1 MKDTLLFDRFG
12 LHENLLKSLS
22 ALGLE
27 TPTPIQVAVIPA
39 IRSGQ
44 DIQASSE
51 TGSGKSVAFL
61 LPILQRMLE
70 APAPD
75 TATRCLVIS
84 PTRELALQLDKHC
97 RDLVKFS
104 PVNSL
109 AVVGGELL
117 KEQKAKL
124 RKNPEIVVGTPGRLL
139 EHTQKKSLLL
149 EDLEFLVLDE
159 ADRTLDMGFQEEIL
173 EIVSRC
179 NSNRQTILLSATLEH
194 SGLGAISQEV
204 QKQPQRIAIG
214 THRSAH
220 AMITQEIILADD
232 HGHKKQ
238 QCNWLLVNESF
249 KKALVFTKTRDHA
262 EEVAAF
268 LIKQGRPAAC
278 LHGEMQ
284 HDERKQVMHLF
295 RDGKVKVLVAT
306 DLAARGLDI
315 PTMDLVINF
324 AMARSGD
331 DYVHRIGRTGRAGES
346 GKAISLIGPQEW
358 NLMESIQRYLKL
370 SFTTRVIEELPAR
383 FSGPAKKKKSDKK
396 SQSRKKGDNK
406 EKPKAKERHRNRK
419 NIGKRRTPTVSKEP
433 SVNKEPSANK
443 KPSASKEPS
452 AGKEPSAD
460 RRPAS
465 AKKNKGG
472 GDGFAPLTRK

>member
-1 MKDTLLFDRFG
+1 MKDSQLFDRFG

-27 TPTPIQVAVIPA
+27 TPTPIQEAVIPA

-51 TGSGKSVAFL
+51 TGSGKSAAFL
-61 LPILQRMLE
+61 LPILHRMLE

-97 RDLVKFS
+97 RDLAKFS
-104 PVNSL
+104 PVKSL
-109 AVVGGELL
+109 AVVGGEHL
-117 KEQKAKL
+117 KEQQAKL

-149 EDLEFLVLDE
+149 EDLEYLVLDE
-159 ADRTLDMGFQEEIL
+159 ADRTLDMGFQEEVL

-220 AMITQEIILADD
+220 ALITQEIILADD

-262 EEVAAF
+262 EEIAAF
-268 LIKQGRPAAC
+268 LIQQGRPAAC

-284 HDERKQVMHLF
+284 HNERKQVMHLF

-370 SFTTRVIEELPAR
+370 AFTTRVIEELPAR
-383 FSGPAKKKKSDKK
+383 FSGPAKKKKTDKK

-419 NIGKRRTPTVSKEP
+419 NIGKRRAPAVSKELSANKEP
-433 SVNKEPSANK
+433 KANRKSSVNKES
-443 KPSASKEPS
+443 
-452 AGKEPSAD
+452 SAD

-472 GDGFAPLTRK
+472 DDGFAPLTRK

>member
-1 MKDTLLFDRFG
+1 MKDSLLFDSFD
-12 LHENLLKSLS
+12 LHESLKKSLS

-27 TPTPIQVAVIPA
+27 TATPIQEAVIPA

-51 TGSGKSVAFL
+51 TGSGKSAAFL
-61 LPILQRMLE
+61 LPILQKMLDE
-70 APAPD
+70 PAPE

-97 RDLVKFS
+97 RDLAKFS

-109 AVVGGELL
+109 AVVGGEIL

-139 EHTQKKSLLL
+139 EHAQKKSLLL
-149 EDLEFLVLDE
+149 EDIEFLVLDE
-159 ADRTLDMGFQEEIL
+159 ADRTLDMGFQEEVL
-173 EIVSRC
+173 EIVSHC

-194 SGLGAISQEV
+194 SGLGAISAEL
-204 QKQPQRIAIG
+204 QKEPQRIAIG

-220 AMITQEIILADD
+220 AMIAQEIILADD
-232 HGHKKQ
+232 PGHKKH
-238 QCNWLLVNESF
+238 QCNWLLVNETF
-249 KKALVFTKTRDHA
+249 KKALVFTKTRDNA
-262 EEVAAF
+262 EELAAF

-284 HDERKQVMHLF
+284 HDERKRVMHLF

-306 DLAARGLDI
+306 DLAARGLDVPEI
-315 PTMDLVINF
+315 DLVINF

-331 DYVHRIGRTGRAGES
+331 DYVHRIGRTGRAGEN
-346 GKAISLIGPQEW
+346 GRAVSLIGPQEW

-370 SFTTRVIEELPAR
+370 DFTTRIIEEHPAR

-396 SQSRKKGDNK
+396 SQSRKKSDNA
-406 EKPKAKERHRNRK
+406 EKPKAKQRHRDRK
-419 NIGKRRTPTVSKEP
+419 NIGKRRKPSVKIEP
-433 SVNKEPSANK
+433 SARKESSAKKKPSANK
-443 KPSASKEPS
+443 KKKPA
-452 AGKEPSAD
+452 AD
-460 RRPAS
+460 S
-465 AKKNKGG
+465 TMKSTDNKRN
-472 GDGFAPLTRK
+472 DGFAPLSRKKRRE